1 MSSGF
6 DLSTVEFHYREVKM
20 SAVDNTEARIMEYLK
35 AEVVLD
41 DGAASLT
48 PESPLLNGAVDSL
61 GLTQLVAFLEE
72 EFQIEVDDADIKEEH
87 FSTVENISRLVS
99 AKVATV

>member
-1 MSSGF
+1 MSM
-6 DLSTVEFHYREVKM
+6 VN
-20 SAVDNTEARIMEYLK
+20 NTEARIIEYLK

-41 DGAASLT
+41 EGAASLT
-48 PESPLLNGAVDSL
+48 TESPLLNGAVDSL

-72 EFQIEVDDADIKEEH
+72 EFEIEVDDSDIKEEH

-99 AKVATV
+99 SKTAGV